1 MLQVGQF
8 VRTLQMMRK
17 KTCPRYISPN
27 LVPRAFSLKVG
38 RAGKEK
44 EKEKPWE
51 RGCMSPQYASS
62 LVVYLLHKIHYTKA
76 REEGRIVG
84 RISAIFHLVLHPP
97 GCFISN
103 LANIIQF
110 FFMLRL
116 FLRGMVRG
124 KEVHIR
130 PFSNQILSC
139 DNLWDF

>member
-1 MLQVGQF
+1 M
-8 VRTLQMMRK
+8 
-17 KTCPRYISPN
+17 SPN

-44 EKEKPWE
+44 VKGKPWE
-51 RGCMSPQYASS
+51 RGCMSPQHASS

-139 DNLWDF
+139 DNL